1 MKAEKYHQIEQ
12 LYHQALEREPHER
25 TAFLEQACGDDLAL
39 RRELESLLGYD
50 ERAAHFIE
58 APPDDVAAAM
68 LAGEQ
73 RQSMVG
79 RTISH
84 YQLVS
89 LLGAGGMGEVYL
101 AEDTRLRRRVALK
114 LLPAR
119 FTADRDRLRRF
130 DQEARAASALNHPNI
145 ITIHEIG
152 EIEKAHYLVT
162 EFIDGE
168 TLRQRLMQGRLE
180 ISFALDVILQV
191 ASALAAAHEARI
203 VHRDIKPENIMLRG
217 DGLVKVLDFGLAKL
231 TEAANPGAT
240 VEASTAVML
249 STEAGVVMGTA
260 GYMSPEQARG
270 QKVDARSDIFSLGV
284 VLYEMI
290 TGNAPF
296 EGATSS
302 DVIAAI
308 LKTEPP
314 PLGHYL
320 PEAPGEL
327 ARIVTKALRKDREE
341 RYQTIKDLL
350 VDLKRLRQ
358 ELEVRAKEPAIAS
371 AEVTEERQWWGA
383 EYLVNKLRLHKRGA
397 AAILVALFVAIAGFA
412 YALLF
417 AEDKKSIG
425 SIAVLPFVN
434 ANADPGTE
442 YLADGIT
449 ESIINNLS
457 QLPNLKVMSRNSV
470 FRFKGQ
476 EIDAQDVGQ
485 KLGVRAVLTG
495 RVAQRGDALAISI
508 ELVDARDNT
517 QLWGQQYN
525 RRLADVFVVQE
536 KMAEE
541 IREKLRLKLTGT
553 GQQQLAKRPTEN
565 LKAFQYYMQG
575 RAYTQRRTRED
586 LLAAIRY
593 CEKAIGEDPN
603 YALAY
608 AGLADAYSNLGV
620 RGYIAPIEGLRK
632 AEETARRALALDDK
646 LAEPHVALGQ
656 VYVTFSPSNFSRGDR
671 ELRTAIELSPS
682 LSLAHLYLGVSL
694 VRQGRFDESLEELL
708 KARELDPLSSVIA
721 RQVAVNYH
729 LRRDSVRA
737 LQLLL
742 EANELGPALSAT
754 WEIGAY
760 IQNRLFNEALAELEK
775 AKRVRR
781 DDPILIYST
790 GMVYA
795 AQRKRPEALQIIKEL
810 EEMSRANLDQAHWI
824 AKIYATLN
832 EKEMAFSWLERGL
845 ATGAIG
851 VFYKDEPVWDT
862 IRSDARF
869 NDVLRRMGIPS

>member
-1 MKAEKYHQIEQ
+1 MKGEKYHQLEE
-12 LYHQALEREPHER
+12 LYHQALEREPDER
-25 TAFLEQACGDDLAL
+25 RAFLEQACADDLAL
-39 RRELESLLGYD
+39 RREVESLLGYD
-50 ERAAHFIE
+50 ERAAYFIE
-58 APPDDVAAAM
+58 TPPDDVAAAM

-73 RQSMVG
+73 SQSMPG
-79 RTISH
+79 RTIGH
-84 YQLVS
+84 YQILS

-101 AEDTRLRRRVALK
+101 AEDTRLKRKVALK
-114 LLPAR
+114 VLPVY

-130 DQEARAASALNHPNI
+130 EQEARAASTLNHPNI

-152 EIEKAHYLVT
+152 EIEVAHYLVT

-168 TLRQRLMQGRLE
+168 TLRHRLMQGRLE
-180 ISFALDVILQV
+180 ISPALDVSLQV
-191 ASALAAAHEARI
+191 ASALAAAHEAGI

-231 TEAANPGAT
+231 TEAPT
-240 VEASTAVML
+240 PSVSEEASTAVML

-290 TGNAPF
+290 TGRAPF

-320 PEAPGEL
+320 PEAPAGLE
-327 ARIVTKALRKDREE
+327 RIVQKALRKDREE

-350 VDLKRLRQ
+350 VDLKV
-358 ELEVRAKEPAIAS
+358 EVRTKEPALTS
-371 AEVTEERQWWGA
+371 GEVTEQRQTSSV
-383 EYLVNKLRLHKRGA
+383 EHLVSKIRLHKRGA
-397 AAILVALFVAIAGFA
+397 AAILVALFVAIAGVA
-412 YALLF
+412 YVLFF

-434 ANADPGTE
+434 ANADPGAE
-442 YLADGIT
+442 YLADGIP

-457 QLPNLKVMSRNSV
+457 KLPNLKVMSRNSV

-476 EIDAQDVGQ
+476 EIDAQEVGQ

-508 ELVDARDNT
+508 ELVDARDNR
-517 QLWGQQYN
+517 QLWGQHYN
-525 RRLADVFVVQE
+525 RRLADVFAVQE
-536 KMAEE
+536 TMAEE
-541 IREKLRLKLTGT
+541 ITEKLRLTLTGAE
-553 GQQQLAKRPTEN
+553 QQRLAKHPTEN

-632 AEETARRALALDDK
+632 AEEIARQALALDDK

-656 VYVTFSPSNFSRGDR
+656 VYVTYSPSNFSLGDR
-671 ELRTAIELSPS
+671 ELRNAIELSPS

-694 VRQGRFDESLEELL
+694 VRQGRLDESLEELL

-721 RQVAVNYH
+721 RQVAVTYH

-737 LQLLL
+737 LELLR

-775 AKRVRR
+775 AKRERR

-795 AQRKRPEALQIIKEL
+795 AQRKRPEALQVIKEL
-810 EEMSRANLDQAHWI
+810 EEMSHANLDQAHWI

-851 VFYKDEPVWDT
+851 VFYKDEPVWDP
-862 IRSDARF
+862 IRDDPHFA
-869 NDVLRRMGIPS
+869 DLLRRMGLPQ